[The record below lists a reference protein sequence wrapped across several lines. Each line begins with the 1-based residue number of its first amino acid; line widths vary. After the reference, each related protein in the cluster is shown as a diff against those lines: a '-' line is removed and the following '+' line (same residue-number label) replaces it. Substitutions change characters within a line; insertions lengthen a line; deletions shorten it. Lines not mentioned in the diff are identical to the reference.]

1 MAIRYYPNTI
11 IPTDQEGLIKYL
23 QEELD
28 KIAFTLANLAIPE
41 AVDPVDPELPA
52 PVGSHEDLSGR
63 DNADQHTIGSITG
76 LAFDQQR
83 QDLLID
89 ANTKVFFQP
98 TEPDAS
104 EASQGDLWFK
114 EGYE

>member
-28 KIAFTLANLAIPE
+28 KISFTLANLAIPE
-41 AVDPVDPELPA
+41 AVEPVDPELP
-52 PVGSHEDLSGR
+52 VFTGSHESLTGR
-63 DNADQHTIGSITG
+63 DDADQHTIGSITG
-76 LAFDQQR
+76 LEFDQQR

-89 ANTKVFFQP
+89 ANTKVFFQA
-98 TEPDAS
+98 TEPDES